1 MYTLGSVKLQSDLG
15 LAARG
20 SSCGFA
26 LEKKDVTVILNKKI
40 GKKPQRALAPQ
51 RDVRQFQ
58 RSEEVTANYWIIK
71 ILH

>member
-1 MYTLGSVKLQSDLG
+1 MGSVKLQSDLG

-26 LEKKDVTVILNKKI
+26 LGKKKDITVILNKKTE
-40 GKKPQRALAPQ
+40 KELQRAWAPQ
-51 RDVRQFQ
+51 RDVCQFQ

>member
-1 MYTLGSVKLQSDLG
+1 MGSVKLQSDLG

-26 LEKKDVTVILNKKI
+26 LEKNDVTVILSKKI
-40 GKKPQRALAPQ
+40 EKKLPRAWAPQ
-51 RDVRQFQ
+51 RDVCQFQ